1 MSVRRLKFTYTS
13 NSLLFP
19 IMRNGESHEKLRVS
33 LRTFPVNFYGNFH
46 RSLLQKISVL
56 LHAFCISTKQLKH
69 VYYDKQISLLKC
81 QILLN
86 EFSLDSPIL
95 SVKQQLTQLITEEK
109 KILPNYGIS
118 FVKLK
123 YAKYWKVTK
132 KNT

>member
-69 VYYDKQISLLKC
+69 VHYDKQISLLKC

-86 EFSLDSPIL
+86 EFSLDSPH
-95 SVKQQLTQLITEEK
+95 SQC
-109 KILPNYGIS
+109 
-118 FVKLK
+118 
-123 YAKYWKVTK
+123 
-132 KNT
+132 